1 MSIQPNVWGITKDV
15 KNIENEDKD
24 EYKPDKRITRIYE
37 AKRAYEKKERQKNFQ
52 RWLHEYNEK
61 NIQIKQI
68 ITHLCN
74 DTFSM
79 IRTNGFTISNE
90 KILRDEIATFIY
102 KEASDHA

>member
-1 MSIQPNVWGITKDV
+1 MVGGLVWELKIDPKKLREEI
-15 KNIENEDKD
+15 KNRHRK
-24 EYKPDKRITRIYE
+24 
-37 AKRAYEKKERQKNFQ
+37 KKERQKNFQ